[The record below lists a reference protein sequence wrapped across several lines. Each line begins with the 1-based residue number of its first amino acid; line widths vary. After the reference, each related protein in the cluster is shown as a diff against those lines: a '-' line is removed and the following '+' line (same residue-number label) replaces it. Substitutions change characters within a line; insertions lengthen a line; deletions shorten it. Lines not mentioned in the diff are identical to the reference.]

1 MSSLDLSVPEAFR
14 PENEVPKS
22 PCIAPPTHCKYLIWG
37 GSSNP
42 NSRLKAATV
51 SSVAA
56 CPKIA
61 CPKSPGSISI
71 AEKIITETI
80 KRVAS
85 PKPSRPRTVFKT
97 GCKSYYLILKINMG
111 PLLGPIILV
120 SFYLQANHQRSVHLP
135 PSLSQ
140 LAAMF
145 SSVATA
151 FEFAL
156 TQLLKIGH
164 IRPPSSYISRWHS

>member
-1 MSSLDLSVPEAFR
+1 MIPRNSETGTAIIAVTLAKNRVFQRRGAIRSMTSLDLSVPEAFR

-22 PCIAPPTHCKYLIWG
+22 PCIAPTTHLKYLMWG

-71 AEKIITETI
+71 AEKIIMETI

-97 GCKSYYLILKINMG
+97 GCKMYYLILKINMG
-111 PLLGPIILV
+111 PMLGPINLV
-120 SFYLQANHQRSVHLP
+120 N
-135 PSLSQ
+135 
-140 LAAMF
+140 
-145 SSVATA
+145 
-151 FEFAL
+151 
-156 TQLLKIGH
+156 I
-164 IRPPSSYISRWHS
+164 